1 MPNIIKLDQHISNM
15 IAAGEVIERVSSV
28 VKELVENSIDAGS
41 SMINISLT
49 DGGLKEIIVSDDGC
63 GMDPVDARM
72 ALEPHATS
80 KIKDEKDL
88 FNISTLG
95 FRGEALPSIVS
106 VSQLRLKTSTRGG
119 KGTMLV
125 LKDGNLI
132 SQAIISHPVGTEVCV
147 RNLFYNTPARL
158 ATLKSESQEL
168 SWVVDYVTKMAIA
181 RTKIAFKLTNNGKV
195 LLQTFGSGDRLEVIN
210 NVYGANVCKE
220 MVPFHN
226 SLGNYKIF
234 GYTSKISQ
242 TRSNKNYIN
251 IIVNGRSIRNQK
263 IINAIVEGYRSLLMN
278 YRYPITI
285 LEILVDPALV
295 DVNTHP
301 SKLEVRFS
309 DEDRLADLIKETI
322 FNVLSRIDLTVK
334 AVGDNLDEDDDIDE
348 EDNNLELHEDSS
360 VSSLGDIKLS
370 DFDLKEE
377 QQVPLEEYVN
387 ESDEEEPKDE
397 IKEIKEKFQQT
408 EIGFID
414 NSQTTKSERKL
425 PKLFYIGQL
434 FGTYLLC
441 QNEDEF
447 YLIDQHAANERINYE
462 KILKKLREEDHLNYE
477 LIVPIN
483 LTFSQ
488 NEKILIQSKI
498 NEINNLGIEIEDFGG
513 TNIIVRKIPIW
524 IIKGREKEFV
534 EEIITHIID
543 NKKKEKYEFLD
554 SIAKSL
560 ACKKSVKAND
570 YLSRMEIDYIL
581 EDLEKCESPFTCP
594 HGRPVIIKF
603 DKYEIE
609 KWFKRVV

>member
-1 MPNIIKLDQHISNM
+1 MPNIIKLPSHIANM

-41 SMINISLT
+41 TIINISLT
-49 DGGLKEIIVSDDGC
+49 DSGLKEIVVSDNGC
-63 GMDPVDARM
+63 GMDPSDARM

-80 KIKDEKDL
+80 KIKDENDL
-88 FNISTLG
+88 FNINTLG

-106 VSQLRLKTSTRGG
+106 VSQVRLKTSTKGG
-119 KGTMLV
+119 RGTMLV

-132 SQAIISHPVGTEVCV
+132 SQAIISHPEGTEISV

-158 ATLKSESQEL
+158 SSLKSESQEL

-195 LLQTFGSGDRLEVIN
+195 LLQTFGTGDKLEVIN

-220 MVPFHN
+220 MIPFHN
-226 SLGNYKIF
+226 ALGNYKIF

-251 IIVNGRSIRNQK
+251 IIVNGRTIKNQK
-263 IINAIVEGYRSLLMN
+263 IISAIIEAYSTLLMN
-278 YRYPITI
+278 YRYPITV

-309 DEDRLADLIKETI
+309 EEDKLVELIKETI
-322 FNVLSRIDLTVK
+322 SNALSRVNLTVK
-334 AVGDNLDEDDDIDE
+334 AIEDDDEDEDEENEFESFNEEIDE
-348 EDNNLELHEDSS
+348 
-360 VSSLGDIKLS
+360 VSSLGEVKIEG
-370 DFDLKEE
+370 FETKEE
-377 QQVPLEEYVN
+377 EKAPL
-387 ESDEEEPKDE
+387 SSFSFEEEKEE
-397 IKEIKEKFQQT
+397 IKEETIKEKFEQT
-408 EIGFID
+408 EYSFTSD
-414 NSQTTKSERKL
+414 EPTTKAERKL
-425 PKLFYIGQL
+425 PKLFFIGQL
-434 FGTYLLC
+434 FATYLLC

-462 KILKKLREEDHLNYE
+462 KILKKLKEEDHLNYE

-483 LTFSQ
+483 LEFSQ
-488 NEKILIQSKI
+488 NEKILIQEKI
-498 NEINNLGIEIEDFGG
+498 DEINQLGIELEDFGG
-513 TNIIVRKIPIW
+513 NSIIVRKIPVW
-524 IIKGREKEFV
+524 IIKGREREFV
-534 EEIITHIID
+534 EEIITQIID
-543 NKKKEKYEFLD
+543 NKKKEKHEFLD
-554 SIAKSL
+554 SVAKSL

-570 YLSRMEIDYIL
+570 YLSRMEIEYLL
-581 EDLEKCESPFTCP
+581 EDLEKCDAPFTCP